1 MRVLAM
7 NVKLMV
13 VRSFP
18 TLLLLSLA
26 ALPHAHAASQTPA
39 APTPQEAQALVARA
53 LATESRAAQEFGTSY
68 PMRYRLHKVTAHL
81 TSTKE
86 LVETRDG
93 DVARLLSLWD
103 KPLSQADE
111 QKEQA
116 RLDALL
122 SDPSLQQHRKKSE
135 DADTARA
142 MNVLRVLPQA
152 FLYQFA
158 GTGMAAGGMVEKF
171 TFVPNPQ
178 FSPPDLETQLLT
190 AMTGEL
196 WIDAAQER
204 VVRLEGHLQQN
215 KEFGLGILGQVD
227 KGGWVLIEQADVGAH
242 QWRIVRLQ
250 LVMNFRILFENK
262 SSDSKQEY
270 TQFTPLP
277 VGLTYA
283 EGIRLLRG
291 GTASAGQAGH

>member
-1 MRVLAM
+1 V
-7 NVKLMV
+7 
-13 VRSFP
+13 
-18 TLLLLSLA
+18 
-26 ALPHAHAASQTPA
+26 
-39 APTPQEAQALVARA
+39 
-53 LATESRAAQEFGTSY
+53 
-68 PMRYRLHKVTAHL
+68 
-81 TSTKE
+81 
-86 LVETRDG
+86 
-93 DVARLLSLWD
+93 
-103 KPLSQADE
+103 
-111 QKEQA
+111 
-116 RLDALL
+116 
-122 SDPSLQQHRKKSE
+122 QQHRKKTE

-158 GTGMAAGGMVEKF
+158 GTATASGGVVQKF
-171 TFVPNPQ
+171 TFQPNPQ

-227 KGGWVLIEQADVGAH
+227 KGGWVLIEQADVGGH

-250 LVMNFRILFENK
+250 LVMNFRVLFENK

-277 VGLTYA
+277 EGLTYA
-283 EGIRLLRG
+283 EGIKLLRNG
-291 GTASAGQAGH
+291 EGNAGQGGH

>member
-1 MRVLAM
+1 MRGPALD
-7 NVKLMV
+7 VKLIL
-13 VRSFP
+13 VRGFP

-26 ALPHAHAASQTPA
+26 ALPLAHAVAQVPA
-39 APTPQEAQALVARA
+39 ALTAQQAQGLVARA
-53 LATESRAAQEFGTSY
+53 LATESRAAQEIATSH
-68 PMRYRLHKVTAHL
+68 PMRYRLHKVTPRL
-81 TSTKE
+81 TSTKDM
-86 LVETRDG
+86 VETRDG
-93 DVARLLSLWD
+93 EVARLISLFD

-122 SDPSLQQHRKKSE
+122 SDPSLQQHRKNRE

-158 GTGMAAGGMVEKF
+158 GTGMASGGMVQKF
-171 TFVPNPQ
+171 TFQPNPQ
-178 FSPPDLETQLLT
+178 FSPPDLETQLLS

-291 GTASAGQAGH
+291 GTASAGQTGH

>member
-1 MRVLAM
+1 
-7 NVKLMV
+7 
-13 VRSFP
+13 
-18 TLLLLSLA
+18 
-26 ALPHAHAASQTPA
+26 
-39 APTPQEAQALVARA
+39 
-53 LATESRAAQEFGTSY
+53 
-68 PMRYRLHKVTAHL
+68 
-81 TSTKE
+81 
-86 LVETRDG
+86 
-93 DVARLLSLWD
+93 
-103 KPLSQADE
+103 
-111 QKEQA
+111 
-116 RLDALL
+116 
-122 SDPSLQQHRKKSE
+122 
-135 DADTARA
+135 

-152 FLYQFA
+152 FLYQLA
-158 GTGMAAGGMVEKF
+158 GTGMASGGMVEKF
-171 TFVPNPQ
+171 TFRPNPQ
-178 FSPPDLETQLLT
+178 FNPPDLETQLLT

-215 KEFGLGILGQVD
+215 KEYGLGILGQVD

-242 QWRIVRLQ
+242 LWRIVRMR
-250 LVMNFRILFENK
+250 LVMNFRILFENR

>member
-1 MRVLAM
+1 MRKSAM

-13 VRSFP
+13 VRSFL

-39 APTPQEAQALVARA
+39 ALTPQEAQALVARA
-53 LATESRAAQEFGTSY
+53 LATESRAAQEIAKSH
-68 PMRYRLHKVTAHL
+68 PMRYRLHKVTPRL
-81 TSTKE
+81 TLTKDM
-86 LVETRDG
+86 VETRDG
-93 DVARLLSLWD
+93 DVARLLSLFD
-103 KPLSQADE
+103 KPLSPADE

-122 SDPSLQQHRKKSE
+122 SDPSLQQHRKRSE

-152 FLYQFA
+152 FLYQLA
-158 GTGMAAGGMVEKF
+158 GTGMASGGMVEKF
-171 TFVPNPQ
+171 TFRPNPQ
-178 FSPPDLETQLLT
+178 FNPPDLETQLLT

-215 KEFGLGILGQVD
+215 KEYGLGILGQVD

-242 QWRIVRLQ
+242 LWRIVRMR
-250 LVMNFRILFENK
+250 LVMNFRILFESR

-283 EGIRLLRG
+283 EGIQLLRN